1 MPLSQ
6 EDRLIQITTP
16 LGENVLV
23 VASFSGRESVSD
35 LFEFRLELLS
45 ERRNIDPQEILGK
58 NVTVFLMLNE
68 AGAAVTYRPFN
79 GFVRS
84 FVKRS
89 EMIEDLAVYEAY
101 MVPWL
106 WLLTQSSDCAIFQE
120 LSVPDILTKVF
131 ERLTGRET
139 TASLTATH
147 AALDYCVQY
156 RETDYS
162 FVSRLMEYEGI
173 FFYFEHQDSK
183 HKLLLGDD
191 PAGFLVNPYQET
203 IGWEPVQ
210 GSGFR
215 RDEDGITQWR
225 RQVSIVTKAWAQSD
239 FNFETPNLHLMSTVP
254 SIAPLKAE
262 GDMYDYPGKFPN
274 RDRGDLITKN
284 RMQEA
289 EAGTDVAHGESDARA
304 LSAGYWFTFS
314 NHPESGENGKWV
326 TTSVY
331 HEASQR
337 GFASGKEHEH
347 KYSNTFT
354 AIRKGVPFRPP
365 RVTPKPFVQGPQTA
379 IVVGPSGEE
388 IYTDT
393 YGRIKVQFHW
403 DRLGTFN
410 NDSSCWIRV
419 SHSMAGARWGE
430 MSIPRI
436 GQEVVVS
443 FLEGDP
449 DRPLVIGTVYN
460 AANMPPY
467 TLPDEKTKT
476 TFKSQSSI
484 GGNGF
489 NELRFEDKKGSEQ
502 IFVHGEKDVDLRV
515 KNDRKEWIGRDRH
528 LRVIRD
534 KFQKVDRDEQIVIGR
549 DRVEKITR
557 DHFLKI
563 SGKESI
569 EITGTRS
576 LKVTGNVTE
585 QFQGNHTEEV
595 TGSYLVKGNMIVL
608 EAQSGL
614 TLKVGG
620 NFITISSAGIQI
632 KGTMVLINSGG
643 AALSVAPGSLVPVTA
658 PVDALEADNAVTG
671 QVSQVT
677 SHPRFQPNRQIQFLP
692 GQIALGSPAPVEHS
706 EVPPA
711 PPALVQVDA
720 PAHDPADEANREKK
734 SWVEIKLVDEDGK
747 PVPGEMYAITLG
759 DQTIA
764 SGTLDEKGFARV
776 DHIDP
781 GQVRITFPNLDKDA
795 WEPK

>member
-6 EDRLIQITTP
+6 EDRLIQIATP
-16 LGENVLV
+16 LGENILV

-68 AGAAVTYRPFN
+68 AGAAVTHRPFN

-101 MVPWL
+101 VVPWL
-106 WLLTQSSDCAIFQE
+106 WLLTQSSDCAIFQG
-120 LSVPDILTKVF
+120 LNVPDILTKVF
-131 ERLTGRET
+131 ERLTGRESA
-139 TASLTATH
+139 ASLSGTH

-156 RETDYS
+156 RETDYA
-162 FVSRLMEYEGI
+162 FASRLMEHEGI
-173 FFYFEHQDSK
+173 FYYFEHQDAK
-183 HKLLLGDD
+183 HKLRLGDD
-191 PAGFLVNPYQET
+191 PAAFLANPYQET

-210 GSGFR
+210 GSGYR
-215 RDEDGITQWR
+215 RDEDGITQWK
-225 RQVSIVTKAWAQSD
+225 RQVSVFTKAWAQSD

-274 RDRGDLITKN
+274 RDRGDLLTKN

-289 EAGTDVAHGESDARA
+289 EAGTDVAYGESDARA
-304 LSAGYWFTFS
+304 LSAGYWFTFQ
-314 NHPESGENGKWV
+314 NHPESSENGKWV

-331 HEASQR
+331 HEVSQR

-365 RVTPKPFVQGPQTA
+365 RVTPKPFVHGPQTA

-388 IYTDT
+388 IYTDR

-419 SHSMAGARWGE
+419 SHSLAGARWGE

-449 DRPLVIGTVYN
+449 DRPIVTGTVYN
-460 AANMPPY
+460 TANMPPY

-484 GGNGF
+484 GGEGF

-502 IFVHGEKDVDLRV
+502 VFLHGEKDLDLRV
-515 KNDRKEWIGRDRH
+515 KHDRKEWIGNDRH

-549 DRVEKITR
+549 DRVEKVTR

-563 SGKESI
+563 GGKESI

-576 LKVTGNVTE
+576 MKVTGNVTE

-595 TGSYLVKGNMIVL
+595 TQSYLVKGNMIVL
-608 EAQSGL
+608 DAQSGL

-620 NFITISSAGIQI
+620 NFITINSAGIQI
-632 KGTMVLINSGG
+632 RGAMVLINSGG
-643 AALSVAPGSLVPVTA
+643 APLSVPPGSLVPATA
-658 PVDALEADNAVTG
+658 PVDAVDADNAVTG
-671 QVSQVT
+671 QVSQVR
-677 SHPRFQPNRQIQFLP
+677 SHPRFQPSRQIQFLA
-692 GQIALGSPAPVEHS
+692 GQISLGSQAPVEHS
-706 EVPPA
+706 QVPPA
-711 PPALVQVDA
+711 PPALLQVDA
-720 PAHDPADEANREKK
+720 PAHDPREEENREKK
-734 SWVEIKLVDEDGK
+734 SWVEIKLVDEEGN

-759 DQTIA
+759 DETIA